1 MNLPECYGIIR
12 KLVKSVT
19 VIKRSCEV
27 PMSLSLSDFLKYKNI
42 VIQCHDNPDA
52 DALACGFAL
61 YKYLKSKGSAPRF
74 IYGGKGPVT
83 KPNLVLMTEHLNIPA
98 EFVTELSKPELLVT
112 VDCQYGESN
121 VTHFDAET
129 IATIDHH
136 QVSGTLPQLND
147 VRSAYGAC
155 STIMYEL
162 LAKEGMDINSD
173 RELATALY
181 YGLMTD
187 TGGFSEISHP
197 ADKDLRDFAK
207 FDPNEIIL
215 FKNSNLSRDELN
227 IEGDALKSAE
237 YNDEYSFGIIEAAPC
252 DPNILGLIS
261 DMFLEVSGV
270 NTCLV
275 YSILPYGVK
284 LSVRSCV
291 KEVKAGELSAFIA
304 EGLGGGGGHRMKAG
318 GLLKKE
324 LLNKAGISF
333 EKETLHKYVKNRMA
347 DYFKESEIIYAKSHK
362 EDIKNLDYCVKLPV
376 TVGFVDAVSLSDP
389 GTVITIRTLEGD
401 VDVTVTADLKIIIG
415 VDGEMYPCSGDK
427 FNKSY
432 TESSVKYSFPGE
444 YPPTVIDIKNAQH
457 INILPFAKS
466 CTAAGGS
473 GIYVRELKSRV
484 KVFTAWDEQKYYLG
498 LPGDYLAVRADDTSD
513 IYVINRRIFEKT
525 YKFYNEKK

>member
-1 MNLPECYGIIR
+1 
-12 KLVKSVT
+12 
-19 VIKRSCEV
+19 
-27 PMSLSLSDFLKYKNI
+27 MSLSLSDFLKYKNI

-52 DALACGFAL
+52 DALASGFAL
-61 YKYLKSKGSAPRF
+61 YKYLKLKGLKPRF
-74 IYGGKGPVT
+74 VYGGKASLT
-83 KPNLVLMTEHLNIPA
+83 KPNLLLMKEHLHIPA
-98 EFVTELSKPELLVT
+98 EFVTEFTAPELLIT

-121 VTHFDAET
+121 VTRFDAET

-136 QVSGTLPQLND
+136 QVSGTLPELSD
-147 VRSAYGAC
+147 VRSAYGSC

-162 LAKEGMDINSD
+162 LAKEGIDINND
-173 RELATALY
+173 TELSTALY

-187 TGGFSEISHP
+187 TGSFSEISHP

-207 FDPNEIIL
+207 YDPNEIIL
-215 FKNSNLSRDELN
+215 LKNSNLSRDELN
-227 IEGDALKSAE
+227 IAGDALKSAE
-237 YNDEYSFGIIEAAPC
+237 YNDEHSFGIIEAAPC

-333 EKETLHKYVKNRMA
+333 AKETLHEYIKNRMA
-347 DYFKESEIIYAKSHK
+347 DYFEESEIIYAKTHR

-376 TVGFVDAVSLSDP
+376 TVGYVDAAALAEP

-401 VDVTVTADLKIIIG
+401 VDVTVTGDLKIIIG
-415 VDGEMYPCSGDK
+415 IDGEIYPCNGEK
-427 FNKSY
+427 FARSY
-432 TESSVKYSFPGE
+432 ESSDSPYSFPGE

-457 INILPFAKS
+457 INILPYAKS

-473 GIYVRELKSRV
+473 GIYVRELKSYV

-513 IYVINRRIFEKT
+513 IYVINRGIFEKT
-525 YKFYNEKK
+525 YRFSAEKK